1 MDLYQLRN
9 RYLKFFESKGHTI
22 LPSAPLAP
30 ENDPTTLFT
39 GSGMQPLVSYFL
51 GQKHPLGTRLV
62 NSQKCFRAED
72 LEEVGDNRHT
82 TFFEMLG
89 NWSLGDYFKKEQ
101 LPWIFEFL
109 TDIIGLP
116 AERLHVTVFGG
127 DEKNGLPKDDEAAM
141 IWKELFAKK
150 RIDAKDVDIGSPEN
164 GSKTGTRGGR
174 IFYYDSSKN
183 WWSRSGRPEKMPAG
197 EPGGPDSEIF
207 FDFGPSTS
215 SGQARH
221 DLVFGKECHPNCN
234 CGRFIEIGNS
244 VFMQYKKNENGG
256 FDLLPQKNVDF
267 GGGLERISAA
277 AKGNPDVFNTDGLN
291 AVIQVLGKYSGK
303 NYADVEGQD
312 LRRMRVAADHVRAA
326 VFMAGDQ
333 ILPSNK
339 ERGYVMRRLIRRAVF
354 MVDRLGVTDPAWIGE
369 AVVSLCKNYGDFYGG
384 LDNDAE
390 GISRIISGEAEHF
403 RKSLADGLRY
413 FEKNAARDQINA
425 ETLFELFAT
434 HGIPVEMLYDL
445 IAERGIDA
453 DKKAFERKI
462 DEHRKQSRGATQEKF
477 KGGLAD
483 TSAETTRLHTAHHLL
498 LRALQMTLGDH
509 VKQRGSNI
517 TAQRLRIDF
526 SHGEKMTADQIAR
539 VEKIVNEKIAECL
552 PMIKSVMGKEEA
564 MKLNA
569 ESEFGKTYPDT
580 VSVYSIGPSGATQDD
595 PRLDKAFSMEFCGG
609 PHAANTRELGK
620 FKILKEESVAAGVRR
635 IKATLG

>member
-1 MDLYQLRN
+1 M
-9 RYLKFFESKGHTI
+9 
-22 LPSAPLAP
+22 
-30 ENDPTTLFT
+30 
-39 GSGMQPLVSYFL
+39 
-51 GQKHPLGTRLV
+51 
-62 NSQKCFRAED
+62 
-72 LEEVGDNRHT
+72 
-82 TFFEMLG
+82 
-89 NWSLGDYFKKEQ
+89 
-101 LPWIFEFL
+101 
-109 TDIIGLP
+109 
-116 AERLHVTVFGG
+116 
-127 DEKNGLPKDDEAAM
+127 
-141 IWKELFAKK
+141 
-150 RIDAKDVDIGSPEN
+150 
-164 GSKTGTRGGR
+164 
-174 IFYYDSSKN
+174 
-183 WWSRSGRPEKMPAG
+183 
-197 EPGGPDSEIF
+197 
-207 FDFGPSTS
+207 
-215 SGQARH
+215 
-221 DLVFGKECHPNCN
+221 
-234 CGRFIEIGNS
+234 
-244 VFMQYKKNENGG
+244 
-256 FDLLPQKNVDF
+256 
-267 GGGLERISAA
+267 
-277 AKGNPDVFNTDGLN
+277 
-291 AVIQVLGKYSGK
+291 
-303 NYADVEGQD
+303 
-312 LRRMRVAADHVRAA
+312 
-326 VFMAGDQ
+326 
-333 ILPSNK
+333 
-339 ERGYVMRRLIRRAVF
+339 
-354 MVDRLGVTDPAWIGE
+354 
-369 AVVSLCKNYGDFYGG
+369 CKNYGDFYGG